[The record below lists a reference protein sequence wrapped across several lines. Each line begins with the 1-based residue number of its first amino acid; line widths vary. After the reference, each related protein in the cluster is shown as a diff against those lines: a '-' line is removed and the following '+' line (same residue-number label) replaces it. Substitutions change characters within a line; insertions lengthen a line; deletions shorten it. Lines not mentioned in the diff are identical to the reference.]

1 MQRIFQTIL
10 RNFLAAPGW
19 EDEVRNL
26 AAGVVDSTIE
36 IYNTIL
42 RDLRP
47 TPAKSHYQFNLRDIS
62 KVFQGVLMVLPA
74 KFKTAASFIRL
85 YTHENQRIF
94 GDRLINTEDHVWFDE
109 LLLKCT
115 KKHCGVDEVEPCVIA
130 DFMVLTRRRNALEL
144 DVVAATASTRSHES
158 PRVSRGEFRDA
169 VVPRRLGVPGR
180 DTGRFL
186 DLRRLRRLVQALQD
200 GYWIGYDWYR
210 DCFAV
215 HRGRRD
221 C

>member
-1 MQRIFQTIL
+1 MRCDTASTPSTRLFVSESRPFRDGVVPAQDSSMQRIFQTIL

-19 EDEVRNL
+19 EDEVRSL
-26 AAGVVDSTIE
+26 ADGVGDSTIE

-74 KFKTAASFIRL
+74 KFKTAQSMIRL

-109 LLLKCT
+109 LLLTCT
-115 KKHCGVDEVEPCVIA
+115 KKHCGDEYEVEKCVIA
-130 DFMVLTRRRNALEL
+130 DFMVLTQR
-144 DVVAATASTRSHES
+144 
-158 PRVSRGEFRDA
+158 
-169 VVPRRLGVPGR
+169 
-180 DTGRFL
+180 
-186 DLRRLRRLVQALQD
+186 QK
-200 GYWIGYDWYR
+200 
-210 DCFAV
+210 
-215 HRGRRD
+215 
-221 C
+221 

>member
-10 RNFLAAPGW
+10 GNFLAAPGW
-19 EDEVRNL
+19 EDEVKAL
-26 AAGVVDSTIE
+26 ANGVVDSTIE

-42 RDLRP
+42 LDLRP

-94 GDRLINTEDHVWFDE
+94 GDRLINQEDHIWFDE

-115 KKHCGVDEVEPCVIA
+115 KEHCGFDEVEKCVIA
-130 DFMVLTRRRNALEL
+130 DFMVPGADPRIYEEVSDMSQLQPTIEEYLNDYNAESKQPMPLVMFMAVWKSTSASGAPLLGDDATVLAESRRERPTR
-144 DVVAATASTRSHES
+144 
-158 PRVSRGEFRDA
+158 
-169 VVPRRLGVPGR
+169 PRRPAGVASMASRP
-180 DTGRFL
+180 
-186 DLRRLRRLVQALQD
+186 
-200 GYWIGYDWYR
+200 
-210 DCFAV
+210 
-215 HRGRRD
+215 
-221 C
+221 